1 MFQLSGDLWQIV
13 LRTTIVFLIILLGL
27 RILGKR
33 EMGQMTPFDLVL
45 LLLLANAVQNAMTGP
60 DTSVWG
66 GLVGATTL
74 IGITWGISLI
84 RERFSKLRGT
94 LEGQPTVLISRG
106 TLLEKNL
113 KREKI
118 DREELEMAAREHG
131 IEDLKNVE
139 LAVLEIDGSISIIPV
154 SEHNVRVKRKLKAL
168 RHR

>member
-13 LRTTIVFLIILLGL
+13 LRTTIVFLVILLGL

-60 DTSVWG
+60 DTSIWG

-74 IGITWGISLI
+74 IVITWGISLI
-84 RERFSKLRGT
+84 RERYARLRGA
-94 LEGQPTVLISRG
+94 LEGQPTILISRG
-106 TLLEKNL
+106 SIIEQNL

-118 DREELEMAAREHG
+118 DRDELEMAAREHG

-139 LAVLEIDGSISIIPV
+139 LAVLEIDGSISIIPY
-154 SEHNVRVKRKLKAL
+154 SEHHVRVKRKLKAL

>member
-1 MFQLSGDLWQIV
+1 MFQISGDLWQIV
-13 LRTTIVFLIILLGL
+13 LRTTIVFLVILLGL

-66 GLVGATTL
+66 GLVAATTL
-74 IGITWGISLI
+74 IVITWGISLI
-84 RERFSKLRGT
+84 RERSARLREAF
-94 LEGQPTVLISRG
+94 EGEPTILVSRG
-106 TLLEKNL
+106 SIIEQNL

-118 DREELEMAAREHG
+118 DRDELEMAAREHG

-139 LAVLEIDGSISIIPV
+139 LAVLEIDGSISIIPY
-154 SEHNVRVKRKLKAL
+154 SEHHVRVKRKLKAL